1 MRIRKNAQLG
11 LRGLSQGSALPVRQ
25 AHACQLN
32 QSPWDVMSFGAP
44 EGNSRNPLL
53 PLQFEGEDSLN
64 GNGSL
69 GDSMGAV
76 ESVASMIDSDERAAA
91 DVGGLVIDDN
101 DTIKVFGDNEE
112 DKFGLE
118 SEDRRH
124 EQNGGTKGKRVAE
137 KQAPLSRRGRPRS
150 VKKGSS
156 SANSNPYEFYYY
168 SGFGPLWGKR
178 RGERGGGGGEVSKN
192 DTKEVDD
199 TKEIDEHN
207 GTTNTHQNNTSSSS
221 SSQINGNTEE
231 FDFMDDEDEEEY
243 EEEDDGKRKRM
254 RKPVKARSLKSLM

>member
-11 LRGLSQGSALPVRQ
+11 LRGLSQGSGLPVRQ

-32 QSPWDVMSFGAP
+32 QSPWDVMSSFGEP
-44 EGNSRNPLL
+44 EGNGRNPLL
-53 PLQFEGEDSLN
+53 PLQFEGEDSLI

-124 EQNGGTKGKRVAE
+124 EQNEATKGKRVTE

-150 VKKGSS
+150 VKRGSS
-156 SANSNPYEFYYY
+156 STNSNPYEFYYY
-168 SGFGPLWGKR
+168 SGFGPSWGKR
-178 RGERGGGGGEVSKN
+178 RGERGGGVGEVISNN
-192 DTKEVDD
+192 DTKEV
-199 TKEIDEHN
+199 EHN
-207 GTTNTHQNNTSSSS
+207 GTSSTHQNNTSSSS

-231 FDFMDDEDEEEY
+231 FDFMDDEDDEEY
-243 EEEDDGKRKRM
+243 EEDDGRRKRM